1 MICIKCSND
10 TRVANSRPHKKTP
23 SVWRRRQCKTCGV
36 TFTTTEVIADDAF
49 SFVITTPSD
58 TNAASAFSLPRLML
72 SIVKSMGHRP
82 EPASADEAYWLAQ
95 TVAQAI
101 QATATDSL
109 DSSALATITHE
120 TLTNFDPTAG
130 QAYGIRHGI
139 ITPLSQRP
147 VRGRPRTHRRAI
159 T

>member
-23 SVWRRRQCKTCGV
+23 SVWRRRHCTTCGT
-36 TFTTTEVIADDAF
+36 TFTTTEIVSDDAF
-49 SFVITTPSD
+49 TLAVTDP
-58 TNAASAFSLPRLML
+58 TNATSAFSLPRLML
-72 SIVKSMGHRP
+72 SIVRSMGHRP

-101 QATATDSL
+101 QATATDTLST
-109 DSSALATITHE
+109 SALASITHE
-120 TLTNFDPTAG
+120 TLTSFDPTAG

-139 ITPLSQRP
+139 ITPINQRP